1 LASVPPTIDS
11 HDISPVSIVEEMK
24 TSYLDYA
31 MSVIVARALPD
42 VRDGLKPVHRRI
54 LYGAHE
60 AGFVA
65 GRPYRKS
72 ARLVGDVM
80 GKYHPHGDASIYDA
94 LARMTQD
101 WSMRVPLIDGQGN
114 FGSMDP
120 DPPAAMRY
128 TEARLARVANAL
140 LDDIDKDT
148 VDFTPNYDASEREP
162 QVLPARFP
170 NLLVNGAGGIAVGM
184 ATNIPPHNLGEVL
197 AACRAYI
204 ENPGITI
211 EELIEIVPGPDF
223 PTGPLILGQ
232 AGIRSAYH
240 TGRGSIMMRSRHIV
254 ETGRGDRQS
263 IVLTA
268 IPYQVGK
275 NGLVEKIA
283 EAAKDKRIEGVA
295 DIRDES
301 SREGVRV
308 VIELKRDATPEVVL
322 NQLWRHTP
330 AQSSFPA
337 NMLAIRGGRPETL
350 NLRDIVSAFITFREE
365 VITRRTKFEL
375 GKARDR
381 AHILLGLVIAVTNLD
396 EVVRI
401 IRGSASPAEARAALL
416 AREWPVAEIAPYIAL
431 VEAIEH
437 EVEGGTYTLSDTQVR
452 AILELRLH
460 RLTGLGRD
468 EIAGELKALATSIGE
483 LLDILGDRTRLY
495 AVMQAEFDEIAAA
508 YATPRV
514 TEIAPAA
521 DGIDDEDLIERE
533 DMVVTVTHTGYIKR
547 TPLDIFRAQQRGG
560 KGRAGMATKDEDAI
574 SELFVTS
581 THTPVLFFS
590 TAGKVYRLK
599 VWRLPEGGPAT
610 RGRPMVNLLPL
621 GASETILTVLPL
633 PEDEAQWKELHVVF
647 ATARGNLRR
656 NSMDVFTNVPSNG
669 KLAIRFEEESR
680 DKLIAVHLLTEDD
693 DILLASRLGKAVRF
707 PADEVPEVQSR
718 TSTGVRGMMLEE
730 DDELISLSVLH
741 RVGTS
746 QEERDEYLKFAPWKP
761 SKDGERSMSPERFQ
775 ELQEREQFILTICER
790 GNGRISSAY
799 DYRRTGRRVKGFIN
813 IDTRR
818 TGEVVASFPVRTG
831 QQIMLVTNQAKVIR
845 IPIEMTYDPAGD
857 DEDEGSW
864 TEGTAADAAGSD
876 AEDMSEAGRDQ
887 RMRVRSR
894 NSVGVRIFR
903 VNDGER
909 IVSIARIDDD
919 EEPENQAEAMVA
931 EDLGKAPPAAASDT
945 VRLDDG
951 TGPET
956 LPDSQ
961 EQE

>member
-1 LASVPPTIDS
+1 LASVPPTIENA
-11 HDISPVSIVEEMK
+11 DISPVSIVEEMK

-148 VDFTPNYDASEREP
+148 VDFTPNYDASESEP

-170 NLLVNGAGGIAVGM
+170 NILVNGAGGIAVGM

-197 AACRAYI
+197 AACKAYMD
-204 ENPGITI
+204 NPGITI

-254 ETGRGDRQS
+254 EEGRGDRRS

-283 EAAKDKRIEGVA
+283 EAAKEKRIEGVS

-350 NLRDIVSAFITFREE
+350 NLREIIEAFVRFRQE
-365 VITRRTKFEL
+365 VITRRSKFEL
-375 GKARDR
+375 AKARDR

-396 EVVRI
+396 EVVRM
-401 IRGSASPAEARAALL
+401 IRGSASPAEARAALVS
-416 AREWPVAEIAPYIAL
+416 REWPIAEIAPYIAL
-431 VEAIEH
+431 VEAVEQ
-437 EVEGGTYTLSDTQVR
+437 EVEGDTYRLSDTQVR

-460 RLTGLGRD
+460 RLTALGRD
-468 EIAGELKALATSIGE
+468 EIAGELRELAGSIGE
-483 LLDILGDRTRLY
+483 LLEILGNRVRLY
-495 AVMQAEFDEIAAA
+495 EVMREEFDAVGAQF
-508 YATPRV
+508 ATPRV
-514 TEIAPAA
+514 TDIAPAA

-547 TPLDIFRAQQRGG
+547 TPLETFRAQRRGG
-560 KGRAGMATKDEDAI
+560 KGRAGMATKDEDAVTN
-574 SELFVTS
+574 LFVTS

-599 VWRLPEGGPAT
+599 VWRLPEGAPQT
-610 RGRPMVNLLPL
+610 KGRPMINLLPL
-621 GASETILTVLPL
+621 AEGETISTVLPL
-633 PEDEAQWKELHVVF
+633 PEDEAEWAKLHIMF
-647 ATARGNLRR
+647 ATAHGTVRR
-656 NSMDVFTNVPSNG
+656 NSMDAFTNVPTAG
-669 KLAIRFEEESR
+669 KIAMRFGNDEEGDPTDR
-680 DKLIAVHLLTEDD
+680 LIGVSLLTEEDD
-693 DILLASRLGKAVRF
+693 VLLATKQGRAVRF
-707 PADEVPEVQSR
+707 ATTDVREFQSR
-718 TSTGVRGMMLEE
+718 TSAGVRGIRLR
-730 DDELISLSVLH
+730 DGDEVISLSILK
-741 RVGTS
+741 GFDATT
-746 QEERDEYLKFAPWKP
+746 EERDSYLRAAPWKENENEATLP
-761 SKDGERSMSPERFQ
+761 PERIAEFAAA
-775 ELQEREQFILTICER
+775 EEFILTVTE
-790 GNGRISSAY
+790 NGYGKRTSAFE
-799 DYRRTGRRVKGFIN
+799 YRRTNRGGQGITN
-813 IDTRR
+813 IETSARN
-818 TGEVVASFPVRTG
+818 GCVVASFPAHNG
-831 QQIMLVTNQAKVIR
+831 QQLMLVTDQAKLIRTTVGDIR
-845 IPIEMTYDPAGD
+845 IAGRNTQGVTLFKVAEGEHVVSAARIEES
-857 DEDEGSW
+857 EDEAEAVVDVEDQTLS
-864 TEGTAADAAGSD
+864 ASD
-876 AEDMSEAGRDQ
+876 AVIG
-887 RMRVRSR
+887 
-894 NSVGVRIFR
+894 G
-903 VNDGER
+903 
-909 IVSIARIDDD
+909 D
-919 EEPENQAEAMVA
+919 E
-931 EDLGKAPPAAASDT
+931 
-945 VRLDDG
+945 
-951 TGPET
+951 
-956 LPDSQ
+956 
-961 EQE
+961 